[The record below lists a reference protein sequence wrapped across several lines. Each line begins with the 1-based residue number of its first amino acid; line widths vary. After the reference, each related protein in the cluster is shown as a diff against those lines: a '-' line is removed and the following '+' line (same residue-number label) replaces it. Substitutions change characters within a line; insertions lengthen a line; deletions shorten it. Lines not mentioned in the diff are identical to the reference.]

1 MSGASQSRDERA
13 EATAERRD
21 PTEAT
26 AERRDPTEATADQR
40 EATGATAERPD
51 GSAPATE
58 RPDPTEPM
66 QGQVA
71 GPGIPP
77 AAKAA
82 RVGWGIPSSAIVTA
96 PNAIS
101 LGRLLLMPVC
111 AWLLASGHYASGL
124 VLTAAVGATD
134 WVDGWLARRIGQVS
148 RVGQLLD
155 PLADRLLIASVAVA
169 LLIRGVLPW
178 PAVALLVAR
187 DLLLLAG
194 WPILSRRGVRPPD
207 VVWIGKAATFDLL
220 TALPMLVLGETSLVV
235 TPVAHAFGLGLLWLG
250 VVMYYVAG
258 AVYVRMAV
266 EGLSR
271 RERAGT

>member
-1 MSGASQSRDERA
+1 MSGASQSRDERS
-13 EATAERRD
+13 EV
-21 PTEAT
+21 
-26 AERRDPTEATADQR
+26 
-40 EATGATAERPD
+40 TAERPE
-51 GSAPATE
+51 PAAAT
-58 RPDPTEPM
+58 PDPHGTDLPAGMEEP
-66 QGQVA
+66 
-71 GPGIPP
+71 
-77 AAKAA
+77 
-82 RVGWGIPSSAIVTA
+82 RVGWAVPSSAIVTA

-111 AWLLASGHYASGL
+111 AWLLASQHYASGL
-124 VLTAAVGATD
+124 VLTAVVGASD

-178 PAVALLVAR
+178 PAVALLVGR
-187 DLLLLAG
+187 DLALLVG
-194 WPILSRRGVRPPD
+194 WPILKRRGVQPPE
-207 VVWIGKAATFDLL
+207 VVWIGKAATFVLL
-220 TALPMLVLGETSLVV
+220 LALPLLVAGETTWVIATV
-235 TPVAHAFGLGLLWLG
+235 GHHLGLAMLWLG

-271 RERAGT
+271 RERAET

>member
-1 MSGASQSRDERA
+1 MSGASQSRDERS
-13 EATAERRD
+13 
-21 PTEAT
+21 
-26 AERRDPTEATADQR
+26 EATADRPDPAAQTTEQPDLPAHTTDR
-40 EATGATAERPD
+40 PDPPPTTAERPE
-51 GSAPATE
+51 PAT
-58 RPDPTEPM
+58 PTP
-66 QGQVA
+66 GAPTDTGPATTTATA
-71 GPGIPP
+71 G
-77 AAKAA
+77 KAG

-111 AWLLASGHYASGL
+111 AWLLASQHYASGL
-124 VLTAAVGATD
+124 VLTTAVGATD

-178 PAVALLVAR
+178 PAVVLLVGR
-187 DLLLLAG
+187 DLILLAG

-220 TALPMLVLGETSLVV
+220 IALPLLVMGETTWVV
-235 TPVAHAFGLGLLWLG
+235 ATVAHALGLILLWLG

-266 EGLSR
+266 EGLAR